1 MASNVFLLD
10 KNDSHALQ
18 LFLWGKGHLD
28 RDNSIVE
35 LASAGEGN
43 MNCTLRV
50 TTQTGSIILKQSRP
64 YVERYPQ
71 IVAPVDRILWEAE
84 FYRIVRQNTLFQSY
98 TPEVLWMDKSNYL
111 LALEDL
117 GASSDFSF
125 LYKKGLVVSRK
136 DILSIAKVL
145 SELHFLFNEKTI
157 TERISNIEMRK
168 LNHEHI
174 FKLPLQEHNGIDLD
188 AYCAGLQDATAK
200 YRQDDRLK
208 EVALELGSIYLD
220 ANGTT
225 LIHGDYYPGSWL
237 KTTSGFRIIDPEFCF
252 FGRPE
257 FELGVAVAHLKMAQ
271 QPDSL
276 IRDLFIYYHFD
287 KEFDGSLFTKF
298 AGIEIIRRLIGVAQL
313 PLELTLQERLDL
325 LEEARSLVV
334 EG

>member
-1 MASNVFLLD
+1 MAPTVFLLN

-18 LFLWGKGHLD
+18 LFLWEKGHLD
-28 RDNSIVE
+28 KDNSIVE

-50 TTQTGSIILKQSRP
+50 TTQSGSFVLKQSRP

-71 IVAPVDRILWEAE
+71 IAAPINRIHQEAE
-84 FYRIVRQNTLFQSY
+84 FYSIVRQNSLFKTY
-98 TPEVLWMDKSNYL
+98 TPEVLWSDNENYL

-125 LYKKGLVVSRK
+125 LYKKGVVVSSK

-145 SELHFLFNEKTI
+145 SELHFRFNENTI
-157 TERISNIEMRK
+157 TERISNMEMRK

-188 AYCAGLQDATAK
+188 AHCAGLQAATVK

-208 EVALELGSIYLD
+208 EVADELGSIYLE

-237 KTTSGFRIIDPEFCF
+237 KTAKGFRIIDPEFCF

-271 QPDSL
+271 QPDAL
-276 IRDLFIYYHFD
+276 IKDLFIYYHFD
-287 KEFDGSLFTKF
+287 KQFDGSLFTKF

-334 EG
+334 KG